1 MLLLGKGIIK
11 GADILSSMLIR
22 LGGLVAMVC
31 GVLYAALGLTVF
43 AHLNSGNKL
52 SASEELAWRLA
63 NVSDVV
69 FLVGALVAVAALA
82 TLCILHG
89 GGSRLAGTLVSL
101 ATFVGLTFLVVFAL
115 DDVFRWF
122 GLGYVF
128 MWSGSTL
135 IGGMMMATF
144 GGLMLGAMSM
154 IVEVLPVWGGVALIV
169 GSLSLGPTAL
179 IGDLFVP
186 SEYFVFVALAGVAW
200 ATIGFAIFRAARR
213 RTDRPSRVR

>member
-1 MLLLGKGIIK
+1 M
-11 GADILSSMLIR
+11 ASSILIR
-22 LGGLVAMVC
+22 LGGLAAMV
-31 GVLYAALGLTVF
+31 GSVIYAALGLTVF

-89 GGSRLAGTLVSL
+89 GGYRLAGTLVSL
-101 ATFVGLTFLVVFAL
+101 ATFVGLTLLVVFAL
-115 DDVFRWF
+115 NDVSRWF

-135 IGGMMMATF
+135 LESTLLATF
-144 GGLMLGAMSM
+144 GGMFLGAMSM
-154 IVEVLPVWGGVALIV
+154 IAEVLPVWGGVALIV
-169 GSLSLGPTAL
+169 GSLSLGPTSL
-179 IGDLFVP
+179 IGDLFTP
-186 SEYFVFVALAGVAW
+186 SEYFGSVVLAGVAW
-200 ATIGFAIFRAARR
+200 ATVGVAIFRAARR
-213 RTDRPSRVR
+213 RSERPSRVR